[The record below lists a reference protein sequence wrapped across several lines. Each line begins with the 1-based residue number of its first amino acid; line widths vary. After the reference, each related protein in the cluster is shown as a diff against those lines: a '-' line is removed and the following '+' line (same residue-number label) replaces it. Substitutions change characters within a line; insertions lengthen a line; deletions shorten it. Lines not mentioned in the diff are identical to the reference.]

1 MKMPGKAGGRSGLA
15 KNPKK
20 TKQEPDDDDLL
31 DDLVTEMEPDKTQPE
46 LFKVKTWWIHDEGC

>member
-1 MKMPGKAGGRSGLA
+1 MAGKAGGQSGLA

-31 DDLVTEMEPDKTQPE
+31 DDLVTETKMEQDKTQP
-46 LFKVKTWWIHDEGC
+46 GYS